1 MIQLTQKSSTQI
13 AQEIAQRVK
22 LRRKEKKWT
31 QEEMAKR
38 SGMSFASYKRFEQ
51 KHEIEFTSLI
61 KIAIALD
68 CEKDFDS
75 LFVKKIFSSLEE
87 MMAFEKLQNKMTE
100 KTESK

>member
-51 KHEIEFTSLI
+51 KNEIEFTSLI

-87 MMAFEKLQNKMTE
+87 MMAFEKLQNKMN
-100 KTESK
+100 K